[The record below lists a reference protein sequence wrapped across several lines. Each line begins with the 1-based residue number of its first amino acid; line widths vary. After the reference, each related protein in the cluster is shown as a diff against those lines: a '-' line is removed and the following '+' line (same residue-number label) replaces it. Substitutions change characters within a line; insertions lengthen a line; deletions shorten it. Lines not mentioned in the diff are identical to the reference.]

1 MRGGHS
7 VPGRIVGCQRART
20 QGEAEGFMNWSGHDL
35 IKRTFMGT
43 DFALADEWN
52 CRISPRLLWY
62 LSNS

>member
-43 DFALADEWN
+43 DFALS
-52 CRISPRLLWY
+52 R
-62 LSNS
+62 